1 MSQRPRA
8 WVSLT
13 LGSET
18 PSNAGREAAP
28 TLLSCLTIHV
38 VQHHAGLGGPEYERG
53 GLCIKQ
59 YDAEGLLVNTE
70 TIQLCSR
77 RKEAKT
83 TKKRKQRPRKRCYD
97 LQKLWFGKSLHDD
110 EEKRVCDFVLACYYI
125 VLIVSFLCA
134 SCFLLDRNFNSEA
147 FVSAYMLLCVLTYT
161 RAGVECGRV
170 WHIFFSVLIV
180 SEIDLISSQ
189 WLR

>member
-13 LGSET
+13 LGSDT

-83 TKKRKQRPRKRCYD
+83 TKKGSKDR
-97 LQKLWFGKSLHDD
+97 GKDVTIYRNSGL
-110 EEKRVCDFVLACYYI
+110 ERACMMTKKSAFVI
-125 VLIVSFLCA
+125 SFLLVTTL
-134 SCFLLDRNFNSEA
+134 F
-147 FVSAYMLLCVLTYT
+147 
-161 RAGVECGRV
+161 
-170 WHIFFSVLIV
+170 
-180 SEIDLISSQ
+180 
-189 WLR
+189 